1 MSAAQIKLSL
11 IQEASRSISDSLELE
26 RSLANLIGM
35 LRENMQADVGG
46 AIIYDTSEP
55 VVVSEGF
62 TAKEQKGLSALLK
75 IDKKPLDLK
84 LREWW
89 PGSIVCLKLNG
100 TDNGVMF
107 AGRRDESGF
116 TLKQRALINVLA
128 QFATIAA
135 ENSILQ
141 RNAENRLLADE
152 RDRIACELHDGLA
165 QTIYSMAL
173 QIKTCRRLIQTDPE
187 EADAKLA
194 RLEQLAAMQI
204 EDIRGYMRAL
214 KDNCGISADLPSII
228 KKHTQQFCELHG
240 LQFDFKVSGNS
251 VPLSRE
257 INDNLYYVI
266 CEGVAN
272 IARHAQ
278 ASKAIISIVYEEAE
292 LVLGIEDDGRGYDIS
307 LLNKRRHSMGLDNI
321 KNRIQQI
328 GGVIIIQSR
337 PKEGTRIIAF
347 VPYEHTKPGS
357 SALDNSTDSR

>member
-1 MSAAQIKLSL
+1 MSLGDELPL
-11 IQEASRSISDSLELE
+11 IQEPSRSSSNSEEIE
-26 RSLANLIGM
+26 RYLSKLVSI
-35 LRENMQADVGG
+35 LRESMQADVSG
-46 AIIYDTSEP
+46 AIVYDLDDVF
-55 VVVSEGF
+55 VVFEGF
-62 TAKEQKGLSALLK
+62 TPKEKRHLIAMSKSAKETLESRLQA
-75 IDKKPLDLK
+75 
-84 LREWW
+84 WW
-89 PGSIVCLKLNG
+89 PGKLIYNTLNVTKDG
-100 TDNGVMF
+100 MIF
-107 AGRRDESGF
+107 AGRRDKHGF
-116 TLKQRALINVLA
+116 SSKRQSL
-128 QFATIAA
+128 FATLTELAIITVENLTIQRHA
-135 ENSILQ
+135 ENK
-141 RNAENRLLADE
+141 LLAEE

-173 QIKTCRRLIQTDPE
+173 QIKICRRLIQTDPE

-194 RLEQLAAMQI
+194 KLEQLAAMQI

-214 KDNCGISADLPSII
+214 KDNCGIKADLPAII

-337 PKEGTRIIAF
+337 PKEGTRIIAY
-347 VPYEHTKPGS
+347 VPYEHTKPRS